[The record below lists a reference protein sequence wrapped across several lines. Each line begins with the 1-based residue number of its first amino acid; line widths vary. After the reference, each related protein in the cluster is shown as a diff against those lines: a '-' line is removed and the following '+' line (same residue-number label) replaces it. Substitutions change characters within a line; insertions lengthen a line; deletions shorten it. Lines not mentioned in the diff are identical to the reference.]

1 MTDLKDLM
9 VLALADGH
17 GPDAGQEVAA
27 VTAAG
32 DLARG
37 RRLLRRRRVAGLVG
51 GTAVA
56 VLAAG
61 ITAVAL
67 SLATAGPAGPRLAP
81 AAGPAGGAA
90 TGRPSRVTPTPVV
103 RAIAL
108 VSYSGTQIPGY
119 QVAEVPSGW
128 VLQGGNSFALVI
140 APAHDRDT
148 SIDSFVGKLVVM
160 LKSVDEPVPAQAPRQ
175 PVAGRPGYLRVQD
188 GTQIL
193 TFQAANGAWV
203 DIQAPTS
210 LGWDGTELAQFAA
223 GVQVLGN
230 AQPGHG

>member
-17 GPDAGQEVAA
+17 GPDAGQEVTGD
-27 VTAAG
+27 TAAG

-37 RRLLRRRRVAGLVG
+37 RRLLRRRRAAGLVG
-51 GTAVA
+51 GAAVTAAAAGVTAVA
-56 VLAAG
+56 V
-61 ITAVAL
+61 
-67 SLATAGPAGPRLAP
+67 SLATAGPSAVRPPQAAAPRVAP
-81 AAGPAGGAA
+81 
-90 TGRPSRVTPTPVV
+90 SPVA

-140 APAHDRDT
+140 APAHDHDT
-148 SIDSFVGKLVVM
+148 SINSFSGKLVVM
-160 LKSVDEPVPAQAPRQ
+160 LKSVDEPVPVHAPRQ

-188 GTQIL
+188 GTQIM

-210 LGWDGTELAQFAA
+210 LGWDGAELAQFAA

>member
-17 GPDAGQEVAA
+17 GPDTGQE

-37 RRLLRRRRVAGLVG
+37 RRLLRRRRVAGLVS

-56 VLAAG
+56 AG
-61 ITAVAL
+61 VTAVAL
-67 SLATAGPAGPRLAP
+67 SLATTGPAA
-81 AAGPAGGAA
+81 
-90 TGRPSRVTPTPVV
+90 RVTPSPIA
-103 RAIAL
+103 RPIAL
-108 VSYSGTQIPGY
+108 VSYSGAQIPGY

-140 APAHDRDT
+140 APVNDRDT
-148 SIDSFVGKLVVM
+148 NIDSFVGKLVVM
-160 LKSVDEPVPAQAPRQ
+160 LKSVDEPVPTQAPRQ

-210 LGWDGTELAQFAA
+210 LGWDGTRLGQFAA
-223 GVQVLGN
+223 GVEVLGN

>member
-1 MTDLKDLM
+1 
-9 VLALADGH
+9 
-17 GPDAGQEVAA
+17 
-27 VTAAG
+27 
-32 DLARG
+32 
-37 RRLLRRRRVAGLVG
+37 
-51 GTAVA
+51 
-56 VLAAG
+56 
-61 ITAVAL
+61 
-67 SLATAGPAGPRLAP
+67 
-81 AAGPAGGAA
+81 
-90 TGRPSRVTPTPVV
+90 VTPAPIV

>member
-9 VLALADGH
+9 VLALGDGH
-17 GPDAGQEVAA
+17 GPEITEAAA

-37 RRLLRRRRVAGLVG
+37 RRLLRRRRAAGLVG
-51 GTAVA
+51 GASVA
-56 VLAAG
+56 AAAAG
-61 ITAVAL
+61 ITAVAV
-67 SLATAGPAGPRLAP
+67 SLATAGPAAVRPGQ
-81 AAGPAGGAA
+81 AAGPAGRAA
-90 TGRPSRVTPTPVV
+90 PAAPRVVPAPV
-103 RAIAL
+103 AASIAL

-119 QVAEVPSGW
+119 QVAAVPSGW

-140 APAHDRDT
+140 APAHDHDT
-148 SIDSFVGKLVVM
+148 SIDSFTGKLVVM
-160 LKSVDEPVPAQAPRQ
+160 LKSVDEPVPVHAPRQ

-188 GTQIL
+188 GTQIM

-210 LGWDGTELAQFAA
+210 LGWTGTELAQFAA

>member
-9 VLALADGH
+9 VLALTDGH
-17 GPDAGQEVAA
+17 GPDADQSVTEA
-27 VTAAG
+27 TAAG

-37 RRLLRRRRVAGLVG
+37 RSLLRRRRAAGLVG
-51 GTAVA
+51 GASVA
-56 VLAAG
+56 AAAAG
-61 ITAVAL
+61 ITAVAV
-67 SLATAGPAGPRLAP
+67 SLATAGPAAVRP
-81 AAGPAGGAA
+81 AQAGGPAGRAAA
-90 TGRPSRVTPTPVV
+90 TTAPRVAPSPVV

-108 VSYSGTQIPGY
+108 VSYSGAQIPGY

-128 VLQGGNSFALVI
+128 VLQGGNAFALVI
-140 APAHDRDT
+140 APAHDHDT

-160 LKSVDEPVPAQAPRQ
+160 LKSADEPVPVHAPRQ

-188 GTQIL
+188 GTQIM

-210 LGWDGTELAQFAA
+210 LGWNGTELAQFAA